1 MLPVLKR
8 NLTVEETEK
17 EEIAE
22 YIPPEAEFLFYLD
35 AEEGRI
41 LCRPRARYGE
51 EEVSLMEHYKEDCV
65 FQTFR
70 NTSREEEILFYL
82 QQYFPEINVEEEEL
96 LTGESDDDVLR
107 FLDTGLDRLMALG
120 EVQVTEKFRS
130 INVRKIPKMK
140 VGVSMESDLMNLSIS
155 SDDLTQEELL
165 EILQSYK
172 YKKKYYRLRQG
183 GFVAV
188 DEEDMEMLFQMMET
202 LQVSPKEFVK
212 GSMQIPVYRALYL
225 NKMLEQGENVY
236 LNRDSHFK
244 KLIKEFKTIEDSDYE
259 VPESLADVM
268 RNYQKDGFK
277 WMKTLEQYHFGGILA
292 DDMGLGKTLQMISV
306 LLAAKQSGASG
317 TSLIVAPASLV
328 FNWGEEFARFAPEL
342 KVQLIVG
349 TQKERAELIRDYQ
362 NTDVFVTSYDLLK
375 RDITEYEDIKF
386 SYQVLDE
393 AQYIKNHS
401 TAAAKSVKI
410 IKSSYRYAL
419 TGTPIENHL
428 SELWSIFDYLMPGFL
443 YSYDRFR
450 KEIETPIV
458 KHKEEKVSERLR
470 KMVSPFILR
479 RLKEDVLKD
488 LPDKMEEVRY
498 ARLEEEQQHLYDS
511 QVVHMKNMIAS
522 QSADDFQK
530 NKLQVLA
537 ELTKIRQI
545 CCDPG
550 LLFEKYQGNSAKRDA
565 CMELIESAIEGEH
578 KILLFSQF
586 TTMLELLEQDLKK
599 AGISYYKI
607 TGATPKEKRVE
618 MVNIF
623 NQDTTPVFL
632 ISLKAGGTGLNLT
645 GADVVIHYDPW
656 WNLAVQNQATDRAH
670 RIGQT
675 KIVSVYKLIVKGTIE
690 EKILKMQ
697 ESKHQLADEIL
708 SGETGSITQMS
719 KDELLELFEGE

>member
-1 MLPVLKR
+1 MEEIVNWKRRFQALVLERGNRYYKENRVQNFRYEDEEYRARIIGSASYNVEIKIKNDDLVFARCSCPHAAKENYCKHMAALMYAIDDKGEEAKRQALERNATKIQPFQISEDAYQYFDLGRILKDKVVWEKQYEDAKKLVESGDIVLENLEVGYHRFVDGVILCAKAEGYVKERNYNRRMSAIFDREHLIQASCGALGCYGAYSTFYQASSALCVHLLAFFFLIDAYLKKYNPGDSTDLGGRMILNNFRSQYAKNVIADQMDQEQIFHGIKVKGSIPDFVMGDGYRYYFKKDAFCRINNETLHEIQPLMEVSEGGKISFSVGRRNLSEFYHQMLPVLKR

-51 EEVSLMEHYKEDCV
+51 EEVSLMEHCKEDCV

-70 NTSREEEILFYL
+70 NTSREE
-82 QQYFPEINVEEEEL
+82 
-96 LTGESDDDVLR
+96 
-107 FLDTGLDRLMALG
+107 
-120 EVQVTEKFRS
+120 
-130 INVRKIPKMK
+130 
-140 VGVSMESDLMNLSIS
+140 
-155 SDDLTQEELL
+155 

-188 DEEDMEMLFQMMET
+188 DEEDMEMMSQMMET

-212 GSMQIPVYRALYL
+212 GNMQIPVYRALYL

-306 LLAAKQSGASG
+306 LLAAKQSGESG

-419 TGTPIENHL
+419 TGTPIENRL

-458 KHKEEKVSERLR
+458 KHKEEKVSG
-470 KMVSPFILR
+470 KFC
-479 RLKEDVLKD
+479 K
-488 LPDKMEEVRY
+488 
-498 ARLEEEQQHLYDS
+498 
-511 QVVHMKNMIAS
+511 
-522 QSADDFQK
+522 
-530 NKLQVLA
+530 
-537 ELTKIRQI
+537 
-545 CCDPG
+545 
-550 LLFEKYQGNSAKRDA
+550 
-565 CMELIESAIEGEH
+565 
-578 KILLFSQF
+578 
-586 TTMLELLEQDLKK
+586 
-599 AGISYYKI
+599 
-607 TGATPKEKRVE
+607 TGC
-618 MVNIF
+618 
-623 NQDTTPVFL
+623 L
-632 ISLKAGGTGLNLT
+632 HGT
-645 GADVVIHYDPW
+645 D
-656 WNLAVQNQATDRAH
+656 
-670 RIGQT
+670 
-675 KIVSVYKLIVKGTIE
+675 
-690 EKILKMQ
+690 
-697 ESKHQLADEIL
+697 
-708 SGETGSITQMS
+708 
-719 KDELLELFEGE
+719 

>member
-1 MLPVLKR
+1 MEMSEGGKISFSVGRRNLSEFYHQMLPVLKR

-70 NTSREEEILFYL
+70 NTSREEEIL
-82 QQYFPEINVEEEEL
+82 
-96 LTGESDDDVLR
+96 
-107 FLDTGLDRLMALG
+107 
-120 EVQVTEKFRS
+120 
-130 INVRKIPKMK
+130 
-140 VGVSMESDLMNLSIS
+140 
-155 SDDLTQEELL
+155 
-165 EILQSYK
+165 QSYK

-188 DEEDMEMLFQMMET
+188 DEEDMEMMSQMMET

-212 GSMQIPVYRALYL
+212 GNMQIPVYRALYL

-306 LLAAKQSGASG
+306 LLAAKQSGESG

-419 TGTPIENHL
+419 TGTPIENRL

-458 KHKEEKVSERLR
+458 KHKEEKVSG
-470 KMVSPFILR
+470 KFC
-479 RLKEDVLKD
+479 K
-488 LPDKMEEVRY
+488 
-498 ARLEEEQQHLYDS
+498 
-511 QVVHMKNMIAS
+511 
-522 QSADDFQK
+522 
-530 NKLQVLA
+530 
-537 ELTKIRQI
+537 
-545 CCDPG
+545 
-550 LLFEKYQGNSAKRDA
+550 
-565 CMELIESAIEGEH
+565 
-578 KILLFSQF
+578 
-586 TTMLELLEQDLKK
+586 
-599 AGISYYKI
+599 
-607 TGATPKEKRVE
+607 TGC
-618 MVNIF
+618 
-623 NQDTTPVFL
+623 L
-632 ISLKAGGTGLNLT
+632 HGT
-645 GADVVIHYDPW
+645 D
-656 WNLAVQNQATDRAH
+656 
-670 RIGQT
+670 
-675 KIVSVYKLIVKGTIE
+675 
-690 EKILKMQ
+690 
-697 ESKHQLADEIL
+697 
-708 SGETGSITQMS
+708 
-719 KDELLELFEGE
+719 

>member
-1 MLPVLKR
+1 
-8 NLTVEETEK
+8 
-17 EEIAE
+17 
-22 YIPPEAEFLFYLD
+22 
-35 AEEGRI
+35 
-41 LCRPRARYGE
+41 
-51 EEVSLMEHYKEDCV
+51 
-65 FQTFR
+65 
-70 NTSREEEILFYL
+70 
-82 QQYFPEINVEEEEL
+82 
-96 LTGESDDDVLR
+96 
-107 FLDTGLDRLMALG
+107 
-120 EVQVTEKFRS
+120 
-130 INVRKIPKMK
+130 
-140 VGVSMESDLMNLSIS
+140 
-155 SDDLTQEELL
+155 
-165 EILQSYK
+165 
-172 YKKKYYRLRQG
+172 
-183 GFVAV
+183 
-188 DEEDMEMLFQMMET
+188 MEMLSQMMET

-212 GSMQIPVYRALYL
+212 GNMQIPVYRALYL

-419 TGTPIENHL
+419 TGTPIENRL

-458 KHKEEKVSERLR
+458 KHKEEKVSG
-470 KMVSPFILR
+470 KFC
-479 RLKEDVLKD
+479 K
-488 LPDKMEEVRY
+488 
-498 ARLEEEQQHLYDS
+498 
-511 QVVHMKNMIAS
+511 
-522 QSADDFQK
+522 
-530 NKLQVLA
+530 
-537 ELTKIRQI
+537 
-545 CCDPG
+545 
-550 LLFEKYQGNSAKRDA
+550 
-565 CMELIESAIEGEH
+565 
-578 KILLFSQF
+578 
-586 TTMLELLEQDLKK
+586 
-599 AGISYYKI
+599 
-607 TGATPKEKRVE
+607 TGC
-618 MVNIF
+618 
-623 NQDTTPVFL
+623 L
-632 ISLKAGGTGLNLT
+632 HGT
-645 GADVVIHYDPW
+645 D
-656 WNLAVQNQATDRAH
+656 
-670 RIGQT
+670 
-675 KIVSVYKLIVKGTIE
+675 
-690 EKILKMQ
+690 
-697 ESKHQLADEIL
+697 
-708 SGETGSITQMS
+708 
-719 KDELLELFEGE
+719 

>member
-1 MLPVLKR
+1 MEEIVNWKRRFQALVLERGNRYYKENRIQNFRYEDEEYRARIIGSASYNVEIKIKNDDLVFARCSCPHAAKGNYCKHMAALMYAIDDKGEEAKRQALERNATKIQPFQISEDAYQYFDLGRILKDKVVWEKQYEDAKKLVESGDIVLENLEVGYHRFVDGVILCAKAEGYVKERNYNRRMSVIFDREHLIQASCGALGCYGAYSSIPDFIMGDGYRYYFKKDAFCRINNETLHEIQPLMEMSEGGKISFSVGRRNLSEFYHQMLPVLKR

-70 NTSREEEILFYL
+70 NTSREEEIL
-82 QQYFPEINVEEEEL
+82 
-96 LTGESDDDVLR
+96 
-107 FLDTGLDRLMALG
+107 
-120 EVQVTEKFRS
+120 
-130 INVRKIPKMK
+130 
-140 VGVSMESDLMNLSIS
+140 
-155 SDDLTQEELL
+155 
-165 EILQSYK
+165 QSYK

-188 DEEDMEMLFQMMET
+188 DEEDMEMMSQMMET

-212 GSMQIPVYRALYL
+212 GNMQIPVYRALYL

-277 WMKTLEQYHFGGILA
+277 WMKTLEQYHFDGILA

-306 LLAAKQSGASG
+306 LLAAKQSGESG

-375 RDITEYEDIKF
+375 RDIIEYEDIKF

-419 TGTPIENHL
+419 TGTPIENRL

-458 KHKEEKVSERLR
+458 KHKEEKVSG
-470 KMVSPFILR
+470 KFC
-479 RLKEDVLKD
+479 K
-488 LPDKMEEVRY
+488 
-498 ARLEEEQQHLYDS
+498 
-511 QVVHMKNMIAS
+511 
-522 QSADDFQK
+522 
-530 NKLQVLA
+530 
-537 ELTKIRQI
+537 
-545 CCDPG
+545 
-550 LLFEKYQGNSAKRDA
+550 
-565 CMELIESAIEGEH
+565 
-578 KILLFSQF
+578 
-586 TTMLELLEQDLKK
+586 
-599 AGISYYKI
+599 
-607 TGATPKEKRVE
+607 TGC
-618 MVNIF
+618 
-623 NQDTTPVFL
+623 L
-632 ISLKAGGTGLNLT
+632 HGT
-645 GADVVIHYDPW
+645 D
-656 WNLAVQNQATDRAH
+656 
-670 RIGQT
+670 
-675 KIVSVYKLIVKGTIE
+675 
-690 EKILKMQ
+690 
-697 ESKHQLADEIL
+697 
-708 SGETGSITQMS
+708 
-719 KDELLELFEGE
+719 